1 MTTADGSAPGATPD
15 SGATAARARLARA
28 LHDSGHTPTPA
39 VQAAFAAVPR
49 HLFLPE
55 LDPAAVYQDEALVIK
70 YSADGLPVASSSQPA
85 MMAIMLEQLG
95 LRRGHR
101 VLEIGT
107 GTGYNAAVM
116 AHIVGPAG
124 AVVTVDIDGDLI
136 TRAQSSLAAAGYD
149 SVRAVQGDGG
159 YGDPQDAPFD
169 RVIVTAG
176 AWDIPP
182 AWLDQLGPGGRL
194 VLPVSVRGIQLSI
207 ALERLEQARRL
218 MFRDRH
224 PPGAERWIA
233 MSAFRCGF
241 VRMAGAFA
249 DPEPFRQLGLAPGL
263 YVQTDDGRQ
272 LDTRALASALSG
284 PAVDVGSGVRA
295 RSRDEVADLDLWLTL
310 TQPALS
316 RVTIMETAASR
327 AQLGP
332 MLPFG
337 GLARDEGDVLG
348 TGGLGI
354 AGLVGVRPLRAPP
367 STGPPH
373 AAAPPAASPPPPEA
387 AMPPAATPAATAAR
401 GPGPPWDP
409 APPPAAPPAGPGPA
423 SADVPAIPPTE
434 PARPAPE
441 SAHPQA
447 TAPPGDVPPA
457 AAQSAAAPEDVSSQ
471 PAEPQPA
478 EPTAADPALAGPLAA
493 DPSAA
498 GSPSAA
504 PPPSEDPPPGPD
516 EQRVYPGEIVVR
528 GYGPAGAAVA
538 THLAEQA
545 AIWDAR
551 GRPGAAELCLTIW
564 KADADVSP
572 PAGQIVLARP
582 HVNLAAG
589 WPSR

>member
-15 SGATAARARLARA
+15 GGAAAARARLARA
-28 LHDSGHTPTPA
+28 LRDSGHTPTPA

-70 YSADGLPVASSSQPA
+70 YSADGLPVSSSSQPA

-124 AVVTVDIDGDLI
+124 AVVTVDIDADLI
-136 TRAQSSLAAAGYD
+136 ARAQSSLAAAGYG

-159 YGDPQDAPFD
+159 YGDPRDAPFD

-182 AWLDQLGPGGRL
+182 AWLDQLAPGGRL

-207 ALERLEQARRL
+207 AMERLEQARRL
-218 MFRDRH
+218 VRRDRH

-272 LDTRALASALSG
+272 LDTRALASAMSG
-284 PAVDVGSGVRA
+284 PPVDVGSGVRA

-310 TQPALS
+310 TQPGLS
-316 RVTIMETAASR
+316 RITIMETSASR

-348 TGGLGI
+348 SGGLGI
-354 AGLVGVRPLRAPP
+354 AGLVGVRPLRPAP
-367 STGPPH
+367 STDPP
-373 AAAPPAASPPPPEA
+373 
-387 AMPPAATPAATAAR
+387 
-401 GPGPPWDP
+401 
-409 APPPAAPPAGPGPA
+409 
-423 SADVPAIPPTE
+423 
-434 PARPAPE
+434 
-441 SAHPQA
+441 
-447 TAPPGDVPPA
+447 
-457 AAQSAAAPEDVSSQ
+457 QSAAAP
-471 PAEPQPA
+471 
-478 EPTAADPALAGPLAA
+478 
-493 DPSAA
+493 
-498 GSPSAA
+498 AA
-504 PPPSEDPPPGPD
+504 PPPLASVPPVGPDPPPADPLPPADPPPAD

-528 GYGPAGAAVA
+528 GYGPAGTALA
-538 THLAEQA
+538 THLAQQA
-545 AIWDAR
+545 AVWDAR

-564 KADADVSP
+564 KSDADVSP
-572 PAGQIVLARP
+572 PAGQIVLTRP
-582 HVNLAAG
+582 HISLAAG